1 MPAGR
6 VYQVVFRLG
15 LAVLG
20 ALLLAGCNEDL
31 TGASGY
37 RAYAPIPDDTLNLI
51 TSKGSS
57 RTAPILIRAYKKEA
71 EFEIW
76 KLKDDGHYVHLKTFP
91 MCRWSGQLGP
101 KVREGDRQVPEGFY
115 TIMPGSMNPNSAYYL
130 SFNVGYPN
138 AYDRAW
144 GHTGGSI
151 MVHGICSS
159 AGCFSMTDKQI
170 EEIYAITRE
179 AFAGGQRAIQ
189 MESFPFRMT
198 AENLAKYRLD
208 PNISFW
214 RELKHGSDYFEATKT
229 EPPVGVCAKRYVFG
243 TPKNGQRFDAESAC
257 PPLAEQPEI
266 ASAISE
272 KAAKDEAEIASLIA
286 KGVKPIRTVYADGGQ
301 NPAFSGRIYEM
312 SRPDAVVAGPT
323 EIALDEPS
331 KSKPVSVQVASAKA
345 AAAARAMA
353 AAVKTAPPNTTI
365 VAAAKPET
373 TGTVSATGP
382 VAATFAAAPV
392 AYAKEEPQSKTRA
405 FFDKVI
411 TFGFGG
417 SAPDE
422 TPPPAPAAAAATPD
436 PAKPAAAVPLPPQ
449 RQAGAGPLSPH
460 AALPKPIGIAPGIV
474 DPNVLAYAQDKD

>member
-6 VYQVVFRLG
+6 AYQFVFRLA
-15 LAVLG
+15 LALLG

-31 TGASGY
+31 TGSSGY

-51 TSKGSS
+51 ASKGSS
-57 RTAPILIRAYKKEA
+57 KSAPILIRAYKKEA

-76 KLKDDGHYVHLKTFP
+76 KLKDDGHYVYLKTFP

-115 TIMPGSMNPNSAYYL
+115 TISPGSMNPNSAYYL

-208 PNISFW
+208 SNISFW
-214 RELKHGSDYFEATKT
+214 RELKRGSDYFEATKT

-257 PPLAEQPEI
+257 PPLAEQPEV
-266 ASAISE
+266 AAAISE
-272 KAAKDEAEIASLIA
+272 KAAKDEAEIAALVA

-301 NPAFSGRIYEM
+301 NPAFAGRIYEM

-323 EIALDEPS
+323 EIALDEPA
-331 KSKPVSVQVASAKA
+331 KGKPVSVQVASAKA
-345 AAAARAMA
+345 AAAARAMVA
-353 AAVKTAPPNTTI
+353 AAKPAPTNTTI
-365 VAAAKPET
+365 VAATAKPARPDA
-373 TGTVSATGP
+373 TGT

-392 AYAKEEPQSKTRA
+392 AYAKEEPKSQTRA

-417 SAPDE
+417 TAPE
-422 TPPPAPAAAAATPD
+422 ASPEPAPSAAAATPD
-436 PAKPAAAVPLPPQ
+436 PAKPAAVPLPPQ
-449 RQAGAGPLSPH
+449 RQAGASTITPH
-460 AALPKPIGIAPGIV
+460 AALQKPIGSAPGIA